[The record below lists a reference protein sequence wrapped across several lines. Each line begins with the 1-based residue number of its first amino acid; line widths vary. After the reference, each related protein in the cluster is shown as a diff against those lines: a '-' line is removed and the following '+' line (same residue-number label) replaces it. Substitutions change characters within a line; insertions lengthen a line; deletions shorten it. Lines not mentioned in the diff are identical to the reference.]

1 MGGPSSAVNWVKEA
15 AGRASTQRSQ
25 VSRGDMSTCSM
36 FHVGAPLGVELQEML
51 KFAAINL
58 LLEENIL
65 NPGVRHT

>member
-1 MGGPSSAVNWVKEA
+1 
-15 AGRASTQRSQ
+15 
-25 VSRGDMSTCSM
+25 MSTCSM

-65 NPGVRHT
+65 NPGVRRT